1 MGDWNATLPTAVAA
15 GDELPASKV
24 QTLIDIDTALT
35 GAWTAWTP
43 TLTNITQGNGTVVAQ
58 YKRLNKSGSI
68 RFKFTLGNTS
78 VVGTDP
84 KFTLPFTLNSTSYA
98 AVDLLGQ
105 AALLDSG
112 VNSYRGGVDLTTTTM
127 VRFVQFSTNTVT
139 SVTATS
145 PFTWGTSD
153 VMACLLTDLE
163 LA

>member
-1 MGDWNATLPTAVAA
+1 VGDFTSTVPSHTAGEEAVA
-15 GDELPASKV
+15 SKL
-24 QTLIDIDTALT
+24 QTLDDFATAAT
-35 GAWTAWTP
+35 AAWTAWTP
-43 TLTNITQGNGTVVAQ
+43 TLTNITQGNGTLVAQ
-58 YKRLNKSGSI
+58 YKRLGKSGSI
-68 RFKFTLGNTS
+68 RFKFTLGTTS

-98 AVDLLGQ
+98 AVDLLDM
-105 AALLDSG
+105 AALLDAG

-153 VMACLLTDLE
+153 VLACRLNDLE